1 MENGVL
7 LWVFEVYPKEYPVL
21 LSWKNADSDPDP
33 VPLIP
38 FVFQADPAVII
49 CHSTIV
55 AFFILT
61 FA

>member
-1 MENGVL
+1 M
-7 LWVFEVYPKEYPVL
+7 L
-21 LSWKNADSDPDP
+21 LSWKNADSDP
-33 VPLIP
+33 VPLIL
-38 FVFQADPAVII
+38 FVFQADPAVIV

>member
-7 LWVFEVYPKEYPVL
+7 LWVFGDYSKEYPVL
-21 LSWKNADSDPDP
+21 MSWKSADSDP
-33 VPLIP
+33 VQLIP
-38 FVFQADPAVII
+38 FVYQADQAVIL

-55 AFFILT
+55 SFFILT